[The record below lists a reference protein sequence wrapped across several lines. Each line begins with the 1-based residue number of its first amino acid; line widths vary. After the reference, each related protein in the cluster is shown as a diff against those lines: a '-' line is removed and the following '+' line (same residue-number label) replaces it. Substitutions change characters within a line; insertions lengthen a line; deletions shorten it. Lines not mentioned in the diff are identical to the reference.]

1 MSGLAAIDSYDRL
14 NGGGDPVRDDL
25 QDLVDEVS
33 RVLGA
38 PATLEDRD
46 FTLLA
51 FCAHD
56 GTGPATPGATMDT
69 VRARSILGRSSSP
82 EVRARFESHGIAGAT
97 GPLRIPAD
105 PVAGI
110 LTRLCLPVRS
120 GGRLHGYLWL
130 LDEGR
135 TDVAD
140 RADPALA
147 DAVALA
153 AEAGRL
159 LAADRPGADDLSTAL
174 CDVLTGPA
182 PLRATRALTEALG
195 ARTPVTL
202 VALLPAAPGLH
213 PGWTPPGAGAVSA
226 MLADGA
232 EVAVLLPL
240 PGDGDPRPAGAL
252 SAAALGGLPPHS
264 TAGVAAARLGCGDL
278 PAQWHEAR
286 VAARVAAIDPRF
298 APAASWPEL
307 GAWRQVAALPGP
319 DPSLA
324 ALLADPVLSGTAEVW
339 LDCAGSPQRAAT
351 RLCIHRQTLYYR
363 LGRIEQLTGL
373 DLADGADRLFL
384 HLGVRAARL
393 TSVNARR
400 PPSGQRGDL
409 GSANR

>member
-1 MSGLAAIDSYDRL
+1 MSGLAVPASYDRL
-14 NGGGDPVRDDL
+14 KSGRSPVRDDL
-25 QDLVDEVS
+25 QELVDEIS

-69 VRARSILGRSSSP
+69 VRARSILGRSSTP
-82 EVRARFESHGIAGAT
+82 EVRAWFESHGIAQAT
-97 GPLRIPAD
+97 APVRVPAD

-110 LTRLCLPVRS
+110 LTRLCLPVRA
-120 GGRLHGYLWL
+120 GGRLHGYVWL
-130 LDEGR
+130 LDGGR

-140 RADPALA
+140 PDAPGLA
-147 DAVALA
+147 DAVLLA

-159 LAADRPGADDLSTAL
+159 LAEGRPGTEDLSAAL
-174 CDVLTGPA
+174 RAVLTGPA
-182 PLRATRALTEALG
+182 PQRAARVLADALG
-195 ARTPVTL
+195 PAGAVTL
-202 VALLPAAPGLH
+202 VALLPAAPGL
-213 PGWTPPGAGAVSA
+213 PAGWAAPGAGAVSTV
-226 MLADGA
+226 LAGGA

-252 SAAALGGLPPHS
+252 SGAALGGLPRGS
-264 TAGVAAARLGCGDL
+264 TAGVAAARIGCGDL

-286 VAARVAAIDPRF
+286 TAARVASIDPRL

-324 ALLADPVLSGTAEVW
+324 TLLADPVLSRTAEVW

-351 RLCIHRQTLYYR
+351 QLCIHRQTLYYR
-363 LGRIEQLTGL
+363 LGRVQELTGL
-373 DLADGADRLFL
+373 DLADGSDRLLL

-393 TSVNARR
+393 ASVTPR
-400 PPSGQRGDL
+400 PDDPVRVRDL
-409 GSANR
+409 GS

>member
-1 MSGLAAIDSYDRL
+1 
-14 NGGGDPVRDDL
+14 VRDDL

-56 GTGPATPGATMDT
+56 SAVGSGGPVDGGTMDA
-69 VRARSILGRSSSP
+69 VRARSILGRGSTP
-82 EVRARFESHGIAGAT
+82 EVRRRFEEFGIASAAT
-97 GPLRIPAD
+97 PLRVPAD
-105 PVAGI
+105 PAAGI

-135 TDVAD
+135 TDVS
-140 RADPALA
+140 DPTAPGLA
-147 DAVALA
+147 EAVALA

-159 LAADRPGADDLSTAL
+159 LAAERPGTADLPAAL
-174 CDVLTGPA
+174 RTVLTGAA
-182 PLRATRALTEALG
+182 PRRAARALTEALG
-195 ARTPVTL
+195 PGRPVTL
-202 VALLPAAPGLH
+202 VALLPAAPGL
-213 PGWTPPGAGAVSA
+213 PAGWAAPGAGAVSTV
-226 MLADGA
+226 LDDGA

-240 PGDGDPRPAGAL
+240 PGDGDARPAGAL
-252 SAAALGGLPPHS
+252 SAAALGGLPPGS
-264 TAGVAAARLGCGDL
+264 TAGVAAARHGCDEL

-286 VAARVAAIDPRF
+286 TAARVAAVDPRL

-319 DPSLA
+319 DPSLGP
-324 ALLADPVLSGTAEVW
+324 LLADPVLTATAEVW

-363 LGRIEQLTGL
+363 LGRIEELTGL
-373 DLADGADRLFL
+373 DLADGADRLLL

-393 TSVNARR
+393 IAPAQRR
-400 PPSGQRGDL
+400 SSGASR
-409 GSANR
+409 

>member
-1 MSGLAAIDSYDRL
+1 MSGLAVPLSYDRL
-14 NGGGDPVRDDL
+14 NGGRSPVRDDL

-38 PATLEDRD
+38 PGTLEDRD

-69 VRARSILGRSSSP
+69 VRARSILGRSSTP
-82 EVRARFESHGIAGAT
+82 EVRAWFESHGIAGAAA
-97 GPLRIPAD
+97 PVRIPAD
-105 PVAGI
+105 PAAGI

-140 RADPALA
+140 PAAPGLA
-147 DAVALA
+147 EAVALA

-159 LAADRPGADDLSTAL
+159 LAEGRPGTADLSTAL
-174 CDVLTGPA
+174 HTVLTGPA
-182 PLRATRALTEALG
+182 AAGAVRALTEALG
-195 ARTPVTL
+195 TTTPVTL
-202 VALLPAAPGLH
+202 VALHPAAPGL
-213 PGWTPPGAGAVSA
+213 PAGWSPPGAGAVSA
-226 MLADGA
+226 VLADGA

-240 PGDGDPRPAGAL
+240 PGNGDLRPAGAL
-252 SAAALGGLPPHS
+252 SAAALSGLPPGS
-264 TAGVAAARLGCGDL
+264 TAGVAAARHGCSEL

-286 VAARVAAIDPRF
+286 TAARVAAVDPRL
-298 APAASWPEL
+298 APAASWSEL
-307 GAWRQVAALPGP
+307 GAWRQVAELSGP

-324 ALLADPVLSGTAEVW
+324 PLLADPVLTGTAEVW
-339 LDCAGSPQRAAT
+339 LDCAGSPQRAAG

-363 LGRIEQLTGL
+363 LGRIEELTGL
-373 DLADGADRLFL
+373 DLADGADRLLL
-384 HLGVRAARL
+384 HLGVRAAQL
-393 TSVNARR
+393 TSSRADRHLR
-400 PPSGQRGDL
+400 S
-409 GSANR
+409 

>member
-1 MSGLAAIDSYDRL
+1 M
-14 NGGGDPVRDDL
+14 
-25 QDLVDEVS
+25 VDEVS
-33 RVLGA
+33 AVLGA

-69 VRARSILGRSSSP
+69 VRARSILGRSSTP
-82 EVRARFESHGIAGAT
+82 EVRAWFESHGIARAT
-97 GPLRIPAD
+97 APVRVPAD

-120 GGRLHGYLWL
+120 GDRLHGYLWL

-135 TDVAD
+135 TDVT
-140 RADPALA
+140 DPTAPGLGE
-147 DAVALA
+147 AVALA

-159 LAADRPGADDLSTAL
+159 LAEGRPGTDDLSSAL
-174 CDVLTGPA
+174 HAVLTGPA
-182 PLRATRALTEALG
+182 PQRSVRALTEALG
-195 ARTPVTL
+195 AGTPVTL
-202 VALLPAAPGLH
+202 VALLPAAPGL
-213 PGWTPPGAGAVSA
+213 PAGWAPPGAGAVPA
-226 MLADGA
+226 VLGDGA

-252 SAAALGGLPPHS
+252 SGAALGGLPAGS
-264 TAGVAAARLGCGDL
+264 TAGVAAARIGCGDL

-286 VAARVAAIDPRF
+286 TAARVAAVDPRF

-324 ALLADPVLSGTAEVW
+324 ALLADPVLTATAEVW
-339 LDCAGSPQRAAT
+339 LDCAGSPQRAAGV
-351 RLCIHRQTLYYR
+351 LCIHRQTLYYR
-363 LGRIEQLTGL
+363 LGRIEELTGL

-393 TSVNARR
+393 TPAAPER
-400 PPSGQRGDL
+400 PSRGPRGDL
-409 GSANR
+409 NSADR